1 MKFGE
6 FPRWLLQIL
15 TRVPMNAQARRKL
28 KLGLPGTLVV
38 TSRGNCTE
46 FKTSENANQL
56 SLNHRLNRWVHVSNC
71 RWKDLL
77 FSPLCRLCFRNI
89 DSIKQRNWIASR
101 SAWEE
106 RLQSQRATKPKDNS
120 SKNWMDLR
128 RKLQNSAKWYES
140 MNKWRT
146 PLLSEKSKH
155 CRCVHSS
162 LINDKL
168 FTIMKNFFFGF
179 DRALGG
185 RDWEWP
191 EGHGYKASIQAG
203 GAMGCPRSPEWP
215 RGRRR
220 RVRSEAAGS
229 SAGPECAR
237 PGNLSG
243 RVGLFPQEQWEV
255 IKGFST
261 VK

>member
-1 MKFGE
+1 MFDTIGQDITADNMAKYTQPWKYSGRAGTCLKTPWKQNICYTMKFGE

-15 TRVPMNAQARRKL
+15 TRVPKNAQARRKL

-77 FSPLCRLCFRNI
+77 FSPLCPLCFRNI

-128 RKLQNSAKWYES
+128 RKL
-140 MNKWRT
+140 
-146 PLLSEKSKH
+146 
-155 CRCVHSS
+155 
-162 LINDKL
+162 
-168 FTIMKNFFFGF
+168 
-179 DRALGG
+179 
-185 RDWEWP
+185 
-191 EGHGYKASIQAG
+191 
-203 GAMGCPRSPEWP
+203 
-215 RGRRR
+215 
-220 RVRSEAAGS
+220 
-229 SAGPECAR
+229 
-237 PGNLSG
+237 
-243 RVGLFPQEQWEV
+243 
-255 IKGFST
+255 
-261 VK
+261 